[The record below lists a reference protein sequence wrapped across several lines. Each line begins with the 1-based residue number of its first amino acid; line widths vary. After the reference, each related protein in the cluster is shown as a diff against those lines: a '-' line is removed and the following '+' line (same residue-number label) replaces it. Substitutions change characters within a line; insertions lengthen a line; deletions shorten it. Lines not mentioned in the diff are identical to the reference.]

1 MSLSN
6 PLRRTFASLAVYNYR
21 LFYFGQ
27 LISLSG
33 TWMQTTAQAWLV
45 LKLTN
50 SPVALGTVTLLQFL
64 PITLLTLFGGV
75 FADRFPKRALLLVT
89 QSTATAQALLLAF
102 LVLTNTVQLWHIY
115 LLALLLGIVNA
126 FDNPTRQ
133 AFVSELVGRE
143 RLQNAVALNSS
154 LFNTA
159 RIIGPALGGIVISV
173 IGIGQAFLFNGLSF
187 LPVIAGL
194 LLMHSNEFHT
204 AERSPRGNVFR
215 QVGEGIRYA
224 VRTPDIF
231 LILLTMAIV
240 GTFGYNYGTIL
251 PLLAKYALNAGAEGL
266 GVLTSA
272 VGIGSLVAALAFA
285 SARRTSQVVLLGAAF
300 VFAVLLVLVGLSSSL
315 PLTLGLLVLMGAVG
329 IVYTASSNTGLQL
342 STPGP
347 LRGRVM
353 SLYFLLFAG
362 TTPIGGFLVGV
373 LTAQF
378 GVHQAIVFLGVAC
391 IAGVVGA
398 GIYAW
403 RSRAVFQR
411 RNAAPPLIEP
421 ASQPGDPVQEEGIA
435 AREEDALPTQTVS

>member
-1 MSLSN
+1 
-6 PLRRTFASLAVYNYR
+6 
-21 LFYFGQ
+21 
-27 LISLSG
+27 
-33 TWMQTTAQAWLV
+33 
-45 LKLTN
+45 
-50 SPVALGTVTLLQFL
+50 
-64 PITLLTLFGGV
+64 
-75 FADRFPKRALLLVT
+75 
-89 QSTATAQALLLAF
+89 
-102 LVLTNTVQLWHIY
+102 
-115 LLALLLGIVNA
+115 
-126 FDNPTRQ
+126 
-133 AFVSELVGRE
+133 
-143 RLQNAVALNSS
+143 
-154 LFNTA
+154 
-159 RIIGPALGGIVISV
+159 
-173 IGIGQAFLFNGLSF
+173 
-187 LPVIAGL
+187 L

>member
-1 MSLSN
+1 MSLRGSFS
-6 PLRRTFASLAVYNYR
+6 RTFASLALYNYR
-21 LFYFGQ
+21 LFWFGQ

-75 FADRFPKRALLLVT
+75 FADRFPKRAMLFVT
-89 QSTATAQALLLAF
+89 QSVATVQALLLAF

-133 AFVSELVGRE
+133 AFVSELVGRDH
-143 RLQNAVALNSS
+143 LQNAVALNSS
-154 LFNTA
+154 LFNMA

-173 IGIGQAFLFNGLSF
+173 VGIGQAFLFNGLSF
-187 LPVIAGL
+187 LPVILGL
-194 LLMHSNEFHT
+194 VLMRSREFQP
-204 AERSPRGNVFR
+204 AERPARGNVFR
-215 QVGEGIRYA
+215 QVGEGIQYA

-266 GVLTSA
+266 GILTSA
-272 VGIGSLVAALAFA
+272 VGVGSLVAALAFA
-285 SARRTSQVVLLGAAF
+285 SARRTSQVVLLGAAII
-300 VFAVLLVLVGLSSSL
+300 FAVLLVLVGLSTSL

-342 STPGP
+342 SAPGP

-378 GVHQAIVFLGVAC
+378 GVQVAIVILGAAC
-391 IAGVVGA
+391 LVGVVGA
-398 GIYAW
+398 GIYGW
-403 RSRAVFQR
+403 RSQARAR
-411 RNAAPPLIEP
+411 RRTTTPPLPLP
-421 ASQPGDPVQEEGIA
+421 AAQPEDPVQEEGVVE
-435 AREEDALPTQTVS
+435 REEGALPAQTAS